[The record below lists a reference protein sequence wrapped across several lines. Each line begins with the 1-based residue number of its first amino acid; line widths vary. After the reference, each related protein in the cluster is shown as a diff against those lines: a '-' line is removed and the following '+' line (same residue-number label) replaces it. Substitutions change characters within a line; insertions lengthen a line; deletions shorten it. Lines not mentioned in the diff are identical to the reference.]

1 MFVHKWQE
9 SSDCNYHEVICD
21 FCHKWLTWCISQWP
35 ILLIQGVWRVTPDL
49 FIYLFQH
56 SCTLWIQWICVGT
69 LWSPQN
75 LVRCHILCDL
85 IMVFMTL
92 KEVTASIMAA
102 HYSGLAYNDTLPLCL
117 LLFPTDWNTV
127 INTFIVLPWAV
138 FHAPKHNQ
146 TLLNGIIACICHY
159 QWHTT
164 QLLRGKCNFEHWHG
178 VASSHV
184 CYHAGL
190 PSCIMSCQVI
200 KCRHN

>member
-1 MFVHKWQE
+1 MTHIAYSGCLK
-9 SSDCNYHEVICD
+9 SH
-21 FCHKWLTWCISQWP
+21 H
-35 ILLIQGVWRVTPDL
+35 TPDL
-49 FIYLFQH
+49 FIFLFQH

-127 INTFIVLPWAV
+127 INTFVVLPWAV

-164 QLLRGKCNFEHWHG
+164 AKGKMQLWALAWCGFITCLLPCRVTKLHN
-178 VASSHV
+178 VTPSHK
-184 CYHAGL
+184 
-190 PSCIMSCQVI
+190 MQT
-200 KCRHN
+200 